1 LFLSVHH
8 HTGFDPKTNM
18 KSKTALAV
26 GVSAILG
33 MSANLTA
40 SPNDRTQAL
49 SVCPVTLGLV
59 LTSPAATLPGGTNNR
74 DQKVVYQLL
83 TKGEQGVTAYSE
95 SRKIQAV
102 KASTKVSN
110 AVVIEA
116 AKKALGLTGN
126 YRLIAVPT
134 FTGDTLADFND
145 DQVVDA
151 TVATSNPWDK
161 FNMSYDIFLD
171 EISNQNPTKLGVLSV
186 GPALTYSLT
195 GSWSEDKT
203 QVLQSDSGSGSI
215 NYDNGGV
222 NFAVDTTFAN
232 AFDPAQ
238 NPNMDPDAATNAKE
252 KASREAAIAVLG
264 GLSRIGGT
272 FTGSAT
278 YVRWANDSEKMK
290 INQQETVYSNG
301 GKLVGSGAPSN
312 MVSANARMTGTISI
326 GKQSVTYSPK

>member
-1 LFLSVHH
+1 
-8 HTGFDPKTNM
+8 M

-74 DQKVVYQLL
+74 DQKVVHQLL
-83 TKGEQGVTAYSE
+83 TKGDQGVTAYSE

-110 AVVIEA
+110 GVVIEA
-116 AKKALGLTGN
+116 AKKALGVTGN

-134 FTGDTLADFND
+134 FTASTLADFND
-145 DQVVDA
+145 DQVVSA
-151 TVATSNPWDK
+151 AIATSNPWDK
-161 FNMSYDIFLD
+161 FNMRFDIYLD

-195 GSWSEDKT
+195 GSWSEDKA
-203 QVLQSDSGSGSI
+203 QVLQSESGSGSI
-215 NYDNGGV
+215 SYDNGGV
-222 NFAVDTTFAN
+222 NFAVDPTFAD

-238 NPNMDPDAATNAKE
+238 NPNMDPEDNTITAKE

-264 GLSRIGGT
+264 GLSTIGGT

-290 INQQETVYSNG
+290 INQQETVYANG